1 MKTEEDLKKW
11 REEIIRRH
19 TQKVKFLKE
28 NIIQLSRPEEMRL
41 KRDILG
47 LENDLINV
55 RNGLTYLE
63 IMKAQ
68 NRDPFLALQNQ
79 KIDLEALITRIENTI
94 DKAVM
99 TKKERL
105 LNKQKQTGHLKQK
118 LNTINFLLA

>member
-1 MKTEEDLKKW
+1 MKTQEDLKKW
-11 REEIIRRH
+11 RGEITRRH
-19 TQKVKFLKE
+19 RQKTKFLKE
-28 NIIQLSRPEEMRL
+28 QILQLSRPEETRL
-41 KRDILG
+41 KKEILA
-47 LENDLINV
+47 LENDLTNV

-68 NRDPFLALQNQ
+68 NRDALLTLQDQ

-99 TKKERL
+99 TQRERL
-105 LNKQKQTGHLKQK
+105 LNKQKQTVHLKQK

>member
-1 MKTEEDLKKW
+1 MKTQEDLKKW
-11 REEIIRRH
+11 RGEITRRH
-19 TQKVKFLKE
+19 RQKTKFLKE
-28 NIIQLSRPEEMRL
+28 QILQLSRPEETRL
-41 KRDILG
+41 KKEILA
-47 LENDLINV
+47 LENDLTNV

-68 NRDPFLALQNQ
+68 NRDALLTLQDQ

-99 TKKERL
+99 TQRERL

>member
-1 MKTEEDLKKW
+1 MKTETELKQW
-11 REEIIRRH
+11 RGEIVKRH
-19 TQKVKFLKE
+19 QQKVKFLQE
-28 NIIQLSRPEEMRL
+28 NVIQLSRPEEMRI
-41 KRDILG
+41 KRDILA

-68 NRDPFLALQNQ
+68 NRDPLLTLQDQ
-79 KIDLEALITRIENTI
+79 KIDLEALISRIENTI

-99 TKKERL
+99 TQKERA